1 VEKKVAGGE
10 LDRVGFLTKKI
21 CRIHW
26 WRFVSERYKGKT
38 SIIITVDHGRG
49 STPQDWTDHGEK
61 VPEAQ
66 YIWMAF
72 ISPDSALRGEWRN
85 TETIYQNQVAAT
97 LCRFL
102 NQNYVENNPSAGK
115 PIGAPLKM

>member
-1 VEKKVAGGE
+1 MLGSFARNDQQLKE
-10 LDRVGFLTKKI
+10 LWDYLQRTPQ
-21 CRIHW
+21 
-26 WRFVSERYKGKT
+26 YKDKT

-49 STPQDWTDHGEK
+49 NTIKDWTDHGEK

-72 ISPDSALRGEWRN
+72 ISPDIALRGEWRN

-97 LCRFL
+97 LCRL
-102 NQNYVENNPSAGK
+102 LKLDYSENNPQAGK
-115 PIGAPLKM
+115 PIARLFGIGN